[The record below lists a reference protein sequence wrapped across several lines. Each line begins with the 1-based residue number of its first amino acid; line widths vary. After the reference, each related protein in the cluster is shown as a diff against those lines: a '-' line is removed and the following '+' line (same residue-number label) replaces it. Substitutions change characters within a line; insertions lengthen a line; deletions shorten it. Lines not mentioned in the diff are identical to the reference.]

1 MEEKII
7 RHLNWIYYGVMI
19 AAIVAYTVMY
29 YVVSKGMIAFFD
41 PNSQLGQVLQFVVII
56 TALVCIPFGLYLI
69 KLKKPKTLEEYGQLA
84 SIRIF
89 VVGGIMTPAV
99 MIYFL
104 LGCYRPMIWVAAISA
119 VAWYFTKPTLGKME
133 KEMTPEDPNIPT
145 Y

>member
-7 RHLNWIYYGVMI
+7 RHLNWLYYGVMV

-29 YVVSKGMIAFFD
+29 YVVSKGLMGFID
-41 PNSQLGQVLQFVVII
+41 PNSPVGQALQFAVII
-56 TALVCIPFGLYLI
+56 TALTCIPFGLYLI
-69 KLKKPKTLEEYGQLA
+69 KWKKPKTLKEYEQLA
-84 SIRIF
+84 AVRIF
-89 VVGGIMTPAV
+89 IVGGNMIPAIL
-99 MIYFL
+99 IYFL

-133 KEMTPEDPNIPT
+133 QEMKPKDPNEET

>member
-29 YVVSKGMIAFFD
+29 YVVSKGFLEFYD
-41 PNSQLGQVLQFVVII
+41 PNSSLGQALQFVIII
-56 TALVCIPFGLYLI
+56 TALMCIPFGLYLI
-69 KLKKPKTLEEYGQLA
+69 KWKKPKTLEEYERLA
-84 SIRIF
+84 SIRIL
-89 VVGGIMTPAV
+89 VVGGIMIPAIL
-99 MIYFL
+99 IYFL

-119 VAWYFTKPTLGKME
+119 VAWYFTKPTLGKLE
-133 KEMTPEDPNIPT
+133 QEMKPEDPNMPT